1 MLARHAAPQ
10 LLALARWYPVVAV
23 TGPRQSGKTT
33 LVRSAFAGK
42 PYVSLEDPDVRDAA
56 SADPRGFL
64 ALYPEGAVLDEAQHT
79 PQLFSYLQ
87 TRVDEDR
94 HRGLSQGAWV
104 LTGSQH
110 FGLVAS
116 ITQSLAGRVGLLH
129 LLPLSLGE
137 LQDDQHAAAD
147 APLAELLWRG
157 LYPPVVD
164 RGIPPAAWYG
174 DYVATYVERDLRQLV
189 NVRDLSPFRT
199 FMRMCA
205 ARLGQTVNL
214 SALAADCG
222 IAANTAKAWL
232 SILEAS
238 YLVFT
243 LPQHHANFGKRLVKS
258 PKLYFYDSGLA
269 AWLAG
274 VRSADELA
282 LSSMRGPLFETWA
295 IGEVLKARS
304 NHRLTPTLHYW
315 RDRLGVEVDL
325 LLDHGDTLTPVE
337 FKAGQTVAADWAGS
351 LNRYRALATQR
362 GNGQPGIAP
371 AQLVYGGDEPRTRS
385 GVDVT
390 PWRRWP
396 QRAQALLAQG
406 AAART

>member
-1 MLARHAAPQ
+1 M
-10 LLALARWYPVVAV
+10 
-23 TGPRQSGKTT
+23 
-33 LVRSAFAGK
+33 RSVFGGK

-56 SADPRGFL
+56 LADPRGFL
-64 ALYPEGAVLDEAQHT
+64 ALYPDGAVLDEAQHA
-79 PQLFSYLQ
+79 PSLFSYLR
-87 TRVDEDR
+87 TRVDDDR
-94 HRGLSQGAWV
+94 HRGQAPGAWV

-137 LQDDQHAAAD
+137 LQDGAHPAAD
-147 APLAELLWRG
+147 APLAQLLWRG

-164 RGIPPAAWYG
+164 RSIPPAVWYA

-189 NVRDLSPFRT
+189 NVRDLAPFRT

-205 ARLGQTVNL
+205 ARSAQVLNL

-222 IAANTAKAWL
+222 TAANTAKTWL

-238 YLVFT
+238 YIVYT
-243 LPQHHANFGKRLVKS
+243 LPQHHVNFGKRLVKS

-274 VRSADELA
+274 VRLADELA
-282 LSSMRGPLFETWA
+282 LSSLRGPLFETWA
-295 IGEVLKARS
+295 LGEVLKARN
-304 NHRLTPTLHYW
+304 NHRLAPTLHYW
-315 RDRLGVEVDL
+315 RDQIGVEVDL

-337 FKAGQTVAADWAGS
+337 FKAGQTVAADWVDP
-351 LNRYRALATQR
+351 LNRYRSRALRR
-362 GNGQPGIAP
+362 GPGQPQIAP
-371 AQLVYGGDEPRTRS
+371 AHIVYGGDEPRTRS

-390 PWRRWP
+390 PWRGWP
-396 QRAQALLAQG
+396 QRALALLQ
-406 AAART
+406 AASA